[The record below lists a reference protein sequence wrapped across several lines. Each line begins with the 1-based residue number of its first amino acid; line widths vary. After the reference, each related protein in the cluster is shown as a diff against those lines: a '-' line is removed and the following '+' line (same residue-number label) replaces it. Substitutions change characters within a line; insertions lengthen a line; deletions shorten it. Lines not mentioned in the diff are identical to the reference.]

1 MAGEPTSKTPMGG
14 VKAFNC
20 RSCGGQV
27 NLLAPG
33 QTLSAVCTHCGAVAD
48 LTDDNFKV
56 ISKYKDAMTRKPL
69 IDIGT
74 KVKFEG
80 KDWQVVGYM
89 LRMVREFDFYWE
101 EYLLFNPYYGFRF
114 LACAYGHWSWIKM
127 VTDLPISE
135 YKKTH
140 FNYQGNAFRP
150 LTQGKAEVMFVLGEF
165 YWKVHLGD
173 VAFTSDFVAPPFM
186 LSMEAESGGVIW
198 SLGQYVEPKIV
209 ADAVGLDIAQMPNR
223 AGVGANQVNRHQQN
237 LKRLTPIWLLSMVLT
252 VALGLFFTARAPK
265 QVALEL
271 NYPYPIV
278 EDTLSKEFMIGGGID
293 NVEIEVAASN
303 DFSNHWLE
311 FGGIL
316 HNVTTNQNY
325 ELLIPVEF
333 YEGNDDGHWTEGS
346 KSASV
351 VLNQVPEGKYELVS
365 SVASDTTGMVNI
377 KVWRGVPIY
386 SNWIFVLILLT
397 IFPVVLFIKSAGFEK
412 KRNE

>member
-1 MAGEPTSKTPMGG
+1 M
-14 VKAFNC
+14 
-20 RSCGGQV
+20 
-27 NLLAPG
+27 
-33 QTLSAVCTHCGAVAD
+33 
-48 LTDDNFKV
+48 
-56 ISKYKDAMTRKPL
+56 
-69 IDIGT
+69 
-74 KVKFEG
+74 
-80 KDWQVVGYM
+80 
-89 LRMVREFDFYWE
+89 
-101 EYLLFNPYYGFRF
+101 
-114 LACAYGHWSWIKM
+114 
-127 VTDLPISE
+127 
-135 YKKTH
+135 
-140 FNYQGNAFRP
+140 
-150 LTQGKAEVMFVLGEF
+150 
-165 YWKVHLGD
+165 
-173 VAFTSDFVAPPFM
+173 
-186 LSMEAESGGVIW
+186 
-198 SLGQYVEPKIV
+198 
-209 ADAVGLDIAQMPNR
+209 
-223 AGVGANQVNRHQQN
+223 
-237 LKRLTPIWLLSMVLT
+237 
-252 VALGLFFTARAPK
+252 
-265 QVALEL
+265 EL

-278 EDTLSKEFMIGGGID
+278 EDTLSKEFLIGGGID